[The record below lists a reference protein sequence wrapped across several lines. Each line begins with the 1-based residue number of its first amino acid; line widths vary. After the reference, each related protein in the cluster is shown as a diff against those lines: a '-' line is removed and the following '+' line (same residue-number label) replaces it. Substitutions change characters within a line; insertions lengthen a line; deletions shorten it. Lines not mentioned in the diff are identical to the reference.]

1 MVVQVWVAN
10 SPLSEDCLY
19 LQVARPV
26 LWRMERI
33 PVMVW
38 IYGGSFY
45 SGTFTLDL
53 YEPKVL
59 AAEQEVIVVS
69 IQYRVASLGFLYL
82 GEGGV
87 EGNAGLLDQQMA
99 LRWIKE
105 NIIMFGGDPD
115 RITLFSG
122 KTQST
127 ALKRRSTDKLCVFA
141 ESAGSTSAG
150 YHLLSPSS
158 SDLFSRMI
166 LQSASPLSPWGL
178 ITKVEA
184 KRRSLMLASKLGCPV
199 SHGALDVDKDT
210 VKVQLCLLKQCEG
223 GNARKCLTASSF
235 LLMRRHQCCSWRLL
249 NICVEW

>member
-1 MVVQVWVAN
+1 MAN

-82 GEGGV
+82 GQESV

-115 RITLFSG
+115 RITLFS
-122 KTQST
+122 
-127 ALKRRSTDKLCVFA
+127 
-141 ESAGSTSAG
+141 ESAGSSSAG

-158 SDLFSRMI
+158 RDLFTRLI

-178 ITKVEA
+178 ITKTEA

-199 SHGALDVDKDT
+199 GPGALEVDKDT
-210 VKVQLCLLKQCEG
+210 LKVTAVLNSLFV
-223 GNARKCLTASSF
+223 RFLTTSYVRGKSDKK
-235 LLMRRHQCCSWRLL
+235 LVGW
-249 NICVEW
+249 

>member
-1 MVVQVWVAN
+1 
-10 SPLSEDCLY
+10 
-19 LQVARPV
+19 
-26 LWRMERI
+26 
-33 PVMVW
+33 MVW

-45 SGTFTLDL
+45 SGTYTLDL
-53 YEPKVL
+53 YDPKVL
-59 AAEQEVIVVS
+59 ATEQEVIVVS

-82 GEGGV
+82 GQESV

-105 NIIMFGGDPD
+105 NIIQFGGDPD

-122 KTQST
+122 EITTTQMISRILRIKKTSKN
-127 ALKRRSTDKLCVFA
+127 LLA

-158 SDLFSRMI
+158 RDLFSRLI

-178 ITKVEA
+178 ITKSEA

-199 SHGALDVDKDT
+199 GQGALEVDKDT
-210 VKVQLCLLKQCEG
+210 LKVMTVGKFFSDFSDENMIKKLVKLVITQLFFIRVSGWKILKW
-223 GNARKCLTASSF
+223 SSSSSRNKKSEPGWF
-235 LLMRRHQCCSWRLL
+235 TGL
-249 NICVEW
+249 